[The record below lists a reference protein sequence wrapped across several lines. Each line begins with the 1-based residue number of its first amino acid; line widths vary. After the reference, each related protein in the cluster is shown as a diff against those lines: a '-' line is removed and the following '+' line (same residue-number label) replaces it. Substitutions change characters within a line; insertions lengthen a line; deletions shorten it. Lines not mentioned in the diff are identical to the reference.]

1 MVKVATWNVRSL
13 KVNSNSLKENEQT
26 IGQQQLKRYMGSLP
40 SLVCLQETR
49 LLTTDE
55 KKASVYLF
63 KYHCFWSSNDND
75 NDKQALD
82 PLDHPIDQPSLD
94 DANSPE
100 EGHADQDSHD
110 EIELDT
116 DTNEYVETRNHGA
129 GLLVHEEDEEFKD
142 PEMLPS
148 PLPGRLVLVS
158 AKMRGQKTILA
169 SVYAPASGT
178 QRKIQFLEALETA
191 IKNVIQPNPEEPALP
206 LIMAGD
212 FNITMDNTSANRTSN
227 SDTTDSVQGRFR
239 SLLSRLNMRDLL
251 DEVDRKNAPLFTWER
266 ASQGKTVGSRIDFIF
281 TSEAV
286 QLTGSRYQA
295 SHNSR
300 SDHAPVVGEYC
311 HILDKPRPQAP
322 FRLND
327 TLLNDPCFD
336 HFVVHEARALQT
348 IREPFEW
355 EFFKARVRSYAQ
367 KRGAQLARARK
378 QESELVSR
386 KLRFVEKNLAD
397 PNTPEEER
405 KALLSA
411 HCHLRAEQKADDD
424 RSAQGAQARS
434 MRNWRIENERPTKLF
449 FALERDKR
457 KSQTI
462 DRLVY
467 NGQEATEP
475 DQIANTL
482 RDFLGTLYASEP
494 TTQEDIDTVLEA
506 ARPSYRLTSDEQSK
520 LGAPLTDAEIRL
532 AIERTPKGRSPG
544 PDGLTP
550 AFYAK
555 YAGILAAP
563 LAALANVARDRGR
576 LPESMMRGHV
586 KVLYKKGDRASVEN
600 YRPISLLNVDCK
612 IISRALCN
620 RLAKVLSKIIP
631 VAQNGFVPGR
641 TIDANIHL
649 FRDILDLTRHHKIPG
664 LAVLL
669 DSRKAFDRVAHD
681 FLYQAMAAYSIGDS
695 FISWMRLLNT
705 GCQSHVVYNATVSL
719 PFPIQRSVRQGSVE
733 APFLYAIYAG
743 VISDYIQSRRN
754 IAFLNVR
761 PQLEPLVIKASLF
774 ADDTT
779 IFVRND
785 KDAMALF
792 KHYETVGRASNLA
805 INQEKTTIVPLG
817 PRRNDEIPEVFKS
830 LGVEWIDRSK
840 TTRVLG
846 VMLGYGDIIKDN
858 YEPALAKAERALHR
872 WSSRGLSHPARVLI
886 ANTIGLSRVWYQARF
901 VPVDQRQLEKIKNM
915 IQRFIWRKRWPTRNL
930 ATLTAPTISTHFGLG
945 LLDPATS
952 SKAYLC
958 QALVNLCTGP
968 KSDWQ
973 MVANEIFRTADLSRR
988 REVQRYFGL
997 QRLVGAGPPLPATT
1011 SLFWH
1016 KALSAWAK
1024 LQPALAQPRTRDQA
1038 STTPLW
1044 VSTVGG
1050 EYNES
1055 KNRKILA
1062 NSGYCYV
1069 HHLRTIDGDEERY
1082 RTKPEIESGINHR
1095 NAGKAAQWAHAKL
1108 IPRLQLDQLLE
1119 HEGPEPALRWG
1130 KTPDGVLRSFHLEL
1144 TQDGTKE
1151 LLGQPHHVHEDGS
1164 IDQMPEHARV
1174 VDPLEIQEAVV
1185 IKRNKQHWLIGLLT
1199 ELDIDPTRIILQG
1212 RKGANH
1218 TPMLVSAPGLR
1229 IKKLRKLLTKARH
1242 EPKQLASWRRLPEQW
1257 VDIAKLSCSPLVERK
1272 QSALLWRIAHD
1283 TEWLGCHAARYLR
1296 RKDPEAAESKLNSGE
1311 LDCPHCRR
1319 PDKEETWSH
1328 MIVECPLAE
1337 AVWDE
1342 AETIFKRAHGFWF
1355 PRHDDFKML
1364 GPWRTHRYELLI
1376 ADKKDDH
1383 SRSCL
1388 TILFHLARWTL
1399 WTLRCRA
1406 RFDHTTIHPTHA
1418 VAHFR
1423 SLVLNRARQDTFTC
1437 RKNNEL
1443 KTSPGFHKLWGNAL
1457 AIEPDSTLQKM
1468 ILVLCDDQNVVS
1480 TPDIISG
1487 LQMFD

>member
-1 MVKVATWNVRSL
+1 MLSYESMSARQRELYDKVKNANERFLQQCENIDDAGAQAIAEGLKGNPNVEKLFLGWNQIGDAGARAIAETLKLNMTLTNLYLTENQIGDAGALAIAETLRVNTTVTDLGLWQNQIGDAGAQAIAETLKVNKTLIKIEQGNQIGDAGAQAIAEALKVNTTLANLGLHNNKLGDAGATAIAEMLKVNKMLTSLGAMSDQQASSSTRDEHPPTRAHPQGGLTAAPGMGAWGGGNPLAKTGAALPAKSGLEMIDVNDPDYAKLNEELSLNASQMGDGSKHTVVVSWTSLRANKIDGRGNEITKLLMEHIPEGCCGINFGPHELSIVFKHPNQATEACQKGIQFGMTTIYPNACLREVVLMLYNVPMHHSNEAIADMLNTKTGLKFEKCHRSIGKAPNGCPFETGTRIYYATLTSDTNVKQVIDKVPDSIQVTSASGFPRDVQIQVKGQPTKCFHCKQHHKYATCPTRRTHRVCQLRPARRMTPFVTRVHTRRPIPKTQPLRRTPPTPRPQRCPASANLQRRTRQVPAARPRPALPNNKMVKVATWNVRSL

-55 KKASVYLF
+55 KKASAYFF

-75 NDKQALD
+75 NDKQAFD
-82 PLDHPIDQPSLD
+82 PLDHPTDQPSQD

-116 DTNEYVETRNHGA
+116 DTNEYVETRNHG
-129 GLLVHEEDEEFKD
+129 
-142 PEMLPS
+142 
-148 PLPGRLVLVS
+148 
-158 AKMRGQKTILA
+158 
-169 SVYAPASGT
+169 
-178 QRKIQFLEALETA
+178 
-191 IKNVIQPNPEEPALP
+191 EEPALP

-386 KLRFVEKNLAD
+386 KLR
-397 PNTPEEER
+397 
-405 KALLSA
+405 
-411 HCHLRAEQKADDD
+411 
-424 RSAQGAQARS
+424 
-434 MRNWRIENERPTKLF
+434 
-449 FALERDKR
+449 
-457 KSQTI
+457 
-462 DRLVY
+462 VY

-785 KDAMALF
+785 KDVMALF

-872 WSSRGLSHPARVLI
+872 WSSRGLHLH
-886 ANTIGLSRVWYQARF
+886 
-901 VPVDQRQLEKIKNM
+901 VPQ
-915 IQRFIWRKRWPTRNL
+915 
-930 ATLTAPTISTHFGLG
+930 
-945 LLDPATS
+945 
-952 SKAYLC
+952 
-958 QALVNLCTGP
+958 
-968 KSDWQ
+968 
-973 MVANEIFRTADLSRR
+973 
-988 REVQRYFGL
+988 
-997 QRLVGAGPPLPATT
+997 
-1011 SLFWH
+1011 
-1016 KALSAWAK
+1016 
-1024 LQPALAQPRTRDQA
+1024 
-1038 STTPLW
+1038 
-1044 VSTVGG
+1044 
-1050 EYNES
+1050 
-1055 KNRKILA
+1055 
-1062 NSGYCYV
+1062 
-1069 HHLRTIDGDEERY
+1069 
-1082 RTKPEIESGINHR
+1082 
-1095 NAGKAAQWAHAKL
+1095 
-1108 IPRLQLDQLLE
+1108 
-1119 HEGPEPALRWG
+1119 
-1130 KTPDGVLRSFHLEL
+1130 
-1144 TQDGTKE
+1144 
-1151 LLGQPHHVHEDGS
+1151 
-1164 IDQMPEHARV
+1164 
-1174 VDPLEIQEAVV
+1174 
-1185 IKRNKQHWLIGLLT
+1185 NK
-1199 ELDIDPTRIILQG
+1199 
-1212 RKGANH
+1212 
-1218 TPMLVSAPGLR
+1218 
-1229 IKKLRKLLTKARH
+1229 
-1242 EPKQLASWRRLPEQW
+1242 
-1257 VDIAKLSCSPLVERK
+1257 
-1272 QSALLWRIAHD
+1272 
-1283 TEWLGCHAARYLR
+1283 
-1296 RKDPEAAESKLNSGE
+1296 
-1311 LDCPHCRR
+1311 
-1319 PDKEETWSH
+1319 
-1328 MIVECPLAE
+1328 
-1337 AVWDE
+1337 
-1342 AETIFKRAHGFWF
+1342 
-1355 PRHDDFKML
+1355 
-1364 GPWRTHRYELLI
+1364 
-1376 ADKKDDH
+1376 
-1383 SRSCL
+1383 
-1388 TILFHLARWTL
+1388 
-1399 WTLRCRA
+1399 
-1406 RFDHTTIHPTHA
+1406 
-1418 VAHFR
+1418 
-1423 SLVLNRARQDTFTC
+1423 
-1437 RKNNEL
+1437 EL